1 MHDVATKAT
10 TPSSATSFLIDP
22 PGSGAAVMVR
32 PGFSPVCA
40 SRPSRGEP
48 EADVGG
54 LHGLPDD
61 AREVG
66 LERVD
71 IDLLAQSGREGVYG
85 ACRVVTGPVEAVI
98 DGAL

>member
-22 PGSGAAVMVR
+22 PGSGAAGMVR

-40 SRPSRGEP
+40 SRPSRGAP
-48 EADVGG
+48 HADVGG
-54 LHGLPDD
+54 LHALPDD

-66 LERVD
+66 LGRVD
-71 IDLLAQSGREGVYG
+71 LDLAAQPGREGG
-85 ACRVVTGPVEAVI
+85 DSASRLAPGPVERVS
-98 DGAL
+98 DG